1 MKNVNE
7 INIYQQLRNAIYVT
21 MKTLGCINRNCSKV
35 LYINSKKKKKNKLV
49 KIHFSQRYIMII
61 NVPRFAFFDFDISSQ
76 NSKFVISVIF

>member
-35 LYINSKKKKKNKLV
+35 LYINSKKKKKT
-49 KIHFSQRYIMII
+49 
-61 NVPRFAFFDFDISSQ
+61 
-76 NSKFVISVIF
+76 NS